1 MIFTMKT
8 AGMAVVLSLA
18 AGSAFSKAHDQ
29 GVADGKFPEST
40 SAVVESIEGPGV
52 SRNFNKGR
60 RGEAASGNGGDNRVE
75 PVERP
80 GQQSGRG
87 NNEPD

>member
-1 MIFTMKT
+1 MTFTMKT

-29 GVADGKFPEST
+29 GVADGDFPEST

-52 SRNFNKGR
+52 SPLFNGGQ
-60 RGEAASGNGGDNRVE
+60 RGEVASGNGSDNRVV

-80 GQQSGRG
+80 GQQ
-87 NNEPD
+87 NQEPD